1 MHEPMREIPP
11 ICPPPPWGR
20 VGVGFI
26 AAKPVLLRILFF
38 QFVQDGGKYR
48 FCLLQDF
55 VVPKPQ
61 YGKAT
66 LLQVAGALRVAS
78 SLFSV
83 LSAVN
88 FDCQLRFDTDEIKD
102 VCTQRLLAA
111 EFVPGQPL
119 AAQMPPE
126 ALFGK
131 GHVLP

>member
-1 MHEPMREIPP
+1 M
-11 ICPPPPWGR
+11 
-20 VGVGFI
+20 GFI
-26 AAKPVLLRILFF
+26 AVKPVLLRILFF

-61 YGKAT
+61 YGKVM
-66 LLQVAGALRVAS
+66 LLRIAGALCVVS
-78 SLFSV
+78 GLFSV

-88 FDCQLRFDTDEIKD
+88 FDCQLCFGTDEIKD
-102 VCTQRLLAA
+102 VCTQRLLTA

-119 AAQMPPE
+119 ATQMPPE

>member
-1 MHEPMREIPP
+1 M
-11 ICPPPPWGR
+11 
-20 VGVGFI
+20 GFI
-26 AAKPVLLRILFF
+26 AVKPVLLRILFF

-61 YGKAT
+61 YGKAM
-66 LLQVAGALRVAS
+66 LLQIAGALCVVS
-78 SLFSV
+78 GLFSV

-88 FDCQLRFDTDEIKD
+88 FDCQLCFGTDEIKD
-102 VCTQRLLAA
+102 VCTQRLLTA

-119 AAQMPPE
+119 ATQMPPK

>member
-1 MHEPMREIPP
+1 MR
-11 ICPPPPWGR
+11 PPPWGR
-20 VGVGFI
+20 DGVGFI
-26 AAKPVLLRILFF
+26 AATPVLLRILFF

-61 YGKAT
+61 YGET
-66 LLQVAGALRVAS
+66 MLLQVASTLCVVSG
-78 SLFSV
+78 LFSV

-88 FDCQLRFDTDEIKD
+88 FDCQLCFGTDEIKD
-102 VCTQRLLAA
+102 VCTQRLLTA

>member
-1 MHEPMREIPP
+1 MFKKQRSSPLPL
-11 ICPPPPWGR
+11 WGR
-20 VGVGFI
+20 DGVGFI
-26 AAKPVLLRILFF
+26 AVKPVLLRILFF

-61 YGKAT
+61 YGKAM
-66 LLQVAGALRVAS
+66 LLQIAGALCVVS
-78 SLFSV
+78 GLFSV

-88 FDCQLRFDTDEIKD
+88 FDCQLCFGTDEIKD
-102 VCTQRLLAA
+102 VCTQRLLTA

>member
-1 MHEPMREIPP
+1 MRTNPTP
-11 ICPPPPWGR
+11 ALPLWGR
-20 VGVGFI
+20 DGVGFI
-26 AAKPVLLRILFF
+26 AATPVLLRILFF

-61 YGKAT
+61 YGET
-66 LLQVAGALRVAS
+66 MLLQVASTLCVVSG
-78 SLFSV
+78 LFSV

-88 FDCQLRFDTDEIKD
+88 FDCQLCFGTDEIKD
-102 VCTQRLLAA
+102 VCTQRLLTA